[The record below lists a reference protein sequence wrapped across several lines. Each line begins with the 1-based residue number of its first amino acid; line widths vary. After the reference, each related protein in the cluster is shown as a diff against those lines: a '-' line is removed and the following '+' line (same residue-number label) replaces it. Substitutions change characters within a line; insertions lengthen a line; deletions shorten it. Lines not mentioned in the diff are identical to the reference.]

1 METRTEPE
9 RKLPKLLPWN
19 SWRPMSGE
27 SASLD
32 WHLAERDAIVLRH
45 VVGLS
50 YDEIGEV
57 LNRPAGT
64 AKSDVY
70 RGLERLRTMIN
81 TEELG

>member
-1 METRTEPE
+1 MTEADALEQLATDEWRE
-9 RKLPKLLPWN
+9 RLALLAP
-19 SWRPMSGE
+19 RQ
-27 SASLD
+27 
-32 WHLAERDAIVLRH
+32 RDAIVLRH

-57 LNRPAGT
+57 INRPAGT

-70 RGLERLRTMIN
+70 RGLERLRTMIT